1 MGWSFINSN
10 EAWYKDVVTEN
21 ELILEFHKGKVSGEF
36 SIVWIELGNKLVP
49 QLKVFNDAWFVLY
62 HHGQKLLEKL
72 SVYDNLDVSKE
83 KLIQELLWLG
93 FKDET
98 QYEQKQE
105 GE

>member
-1 MGWSFINSN
+1 
-10 EAWYKDVVTEN
+10 VVTEN
-21 ELILEFHKGKVSGEF
+21 ELMLKFYKGKVFGEF
-36 SIVWIELGNKLVP
+36 VIVWIELGGKLVP
-49 QLKVFNDAWFVLY
+49 QLKVFNDAWFILY
-62 HHGQKLLEKL
+62 HHGQKLLAKL
-72 SVYDNLDVSKE
+72 SVYDSLYVSKE